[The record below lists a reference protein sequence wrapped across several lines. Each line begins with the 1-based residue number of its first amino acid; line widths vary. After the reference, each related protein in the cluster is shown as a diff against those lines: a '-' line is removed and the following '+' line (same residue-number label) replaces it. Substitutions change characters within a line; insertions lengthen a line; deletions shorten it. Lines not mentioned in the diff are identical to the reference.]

1 MFLEVS
7 MAAKAWVVAAMLV
20 GLPFGVARA
29 EDQPKDAGLREAR
42 GAVNQVDK
50 DKNRVTVEQSKGSPL
65 TLQVDKTTTI
75 FIDGRT
81 GTLDEIKAGA
91 EVRASYETK
100 QGANKA
106 QWIEVNKKEKEKEK
120 KPGLSKEKVPDGKA
134 AEGTPEIPAN
144 PAPPTE

>member
-1 MFLEVS
+1 

-20 GLPFGVARA
+20 GLPFSAARA
-29 EDQPKDAGLREAR
+29 EESPKDAGLREAR

-50 DKNRVTVEQSKGSPL
+50 EKNRVIVDSNKGSPL

-75 FIDGRT
+75 FIDGPH

-106 QWIEVNKKEKEKEK
+106 QWIEISKKEK
-120 KPGLSKEKVPDGKA
+120 KPAAAKEKPEGAAPGKQPAVPLTD
-134 AEGTPEIPAN
+134 N
-144 PAPPTE
+144 

>member
-1 MFLEVS
+1 
-7 MAAKAWVVAAMLV
+7 MAAKAWVVAAMLA
-20 GLPFGVARA
+20 GLPLGTARA
-29 EDQPKDAGLREAR
+29 DDPPKDAGLREAR
-42 GAVNQVDK
+42 GAVGQVDK
-50 DKNRVTVEQSKGSPL
+50 DRNRVTLEQNKGSAL

-106 QWIEVNKKEKEKEK
+106 QWIEVSKKEK
-120 KPGLSKEKVPDGKA
+120 KPTTSKEK
-134 AEGTPEIPAN
+134 TPEAASEAQSSPKS
-144 PAPPTE
+144 PTD

>member
-1 MFLEVS
+1 
-7 MAAKAWVVAAMLV
+7 MAAKAWVVVAAMVV

-29 EDQPKDAGLREAR
+29 EDPPKDAGLREAR

-50 DKNRVTVEQSKGSPL
+50 DKNRVTVEQGKGSAL

-106 QWIEVNKKEKEKEK
+106 QWIEVSKKEKKAEA
-120 KPGLSKEKVPDGKA
+120 SKEKIPDGM
-134 AEGTPEIPAN
+134 PQV
-144 PAPPTE
+144 PPPVTSPTK